1 MPAHNM
7 LIASVGAIILWFGW
21 YGFNPGSTLSAM
33 DMHGIGRVATNT
45 TLAACG
51 GGLSALFFIYARGR
65 YWDCGIT
72 VNGFLAGLVAI
83 TCPCYWVST
92 TGAFV
97 LGAIAGVICV
107 VSVDFFEHLR
117 IDDPVGAVSVHGIC
131 GIWGTLSLGLFATG
145 QFGSPTPFGADTS
158 SDSIVTGLFYGGGVR
173 QLVAQATGSAAILIA
188 TFATSLAV
196 MYTLKG
202 FGVLRLS
209 AERELAGIDVT
220 EHGGPAYPEL
230 VPRNAADPRRD
241 LMVSAAELRE
251 LRSVAR

>member
-1 MPAHNM
+1 
-7 LIASVGAIILWFGW
+7 
-21 YGFNPGSTLSAM
+21 
-33 DMHGIGRVATNT
+33 VATNT

-107 VSVDFFEHLR
+107 LSVDFFEHLR

-145 QFGSPTPFGADTS
+145 QFGAPTPYGADTS
-158 SDSIVTGLFYGGGVR
+158 ADSLVTGLFYGGGWK
-173 QLVAQATGSAAILIA
+173 QLVAQMTGSASILVA
-188 TFATSLAV
+188 TFGSSLAV
-196 MYTLKG
+196 MYLLKS
-202 FGVLRLS
+202 FGILRIS

-220 EHGGPAYPEL
+220 EHGGPAYPE
-230 VPRNAADPRRD
+230 RR
-241 LMVSAAELRE
+241 SAAGSPGECERIATGTALRGA
-251 LRSVAR
+251 LNAHAGARCEGSS